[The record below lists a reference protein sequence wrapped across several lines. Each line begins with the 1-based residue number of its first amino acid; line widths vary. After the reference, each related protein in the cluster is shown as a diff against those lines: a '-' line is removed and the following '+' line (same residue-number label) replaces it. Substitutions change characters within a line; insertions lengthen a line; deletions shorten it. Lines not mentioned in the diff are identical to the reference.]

1 VGEGWGGE
9 AGGVLAGFTA
19 GSRVAGYLLEEQ
31 VGAGGMAVV
40 FRARDERLSRLVAL
54 KILGP
59 ALAADE
65 DFRRRFIRESQ
76 AAATVDDPHIIPV
89 HQAGEAGGVLFIAM
103 RYVPGGDVRTLLRR
117 AGPLSPSRAAGIIS
131 AMASALD
138 AAHAAGLVHRDVK
151 PANMLLDV
159 RPGWPDHV
167 YLSDFGLSKGAL
179 SLGLTRSG
187 HFLGTPGYSAPEQ
200 IQGRPVDGRADQYA
214 LACTAF
220 ELLCGAAVFPRDEIL
235 AVMYAHLSEPPP
247 RLTVRRPGV
256 PAAADAVFAQ
266 ALAKEPADRY
276 ASCREFADALRGA
289 FGLSSYQPAHEV
301 TPEPDYPLTE
311 ITYGNG
317 PAAAANGVAAWPPG
331 QSAELRGS
339 RQAAPGDRRETAESW
354 PVTQHRARHARAQ
367 TEETD
372 PPERSWLVLTS
383 WRIRRRLMAVIAIAI
398 AAVTVAVLGMFTIY
412 GDVNNR
418 QVTGRVQRL
427 AQLNV
432 DVVKFSQALED
443 ELNVSAAYVATRRD
457 NGAFAAGLK
466 KAQGVANAAAQT
478 VRNDAAGITTG
489 GGYQASTVQK
499 LNAVMSSLTDLRF
512 IRHDVT
518 SSQLP
523 TLMVIR
529 AYSRNLI
536 TPANM
541 FSAAIGSGANDA
553 GLRGNVTALG
563 ALLQNEN
570 QVAVQRAILYAALVS
585 PQGTLSP
592 EDLTTLQ
599 QAHEQAIADLA
610 DFNASTG
617 PAEQKSYS
625 NAVSG
630 VQVDAA
636 VSMEVLAEQVAISA
650 PNLPLRTQLRPES
663 WNQDMAYTIGK
674 TRTVADQLVITIT
687 NRTSTLKSRATRDL
701 MLTSL
706 VTLLLVLVLLLVLI
720 VVARSLRKVRTSK
733 LEAASRRLP
742 GNGPRAQPN
751 PEHR

>member
-1 VGEGWGGE
+1 MIR
-9 AGGVLAGFTA
+9 TS
-19 GSRVAGYLLEEQ
+19 SRYT
-31 VGAGGMAVV
+31 
-40 FRARDERLSRLVAL
+40 R
-54 KILGP
+54 P
-59 ALAADE
+59 
-65 DFRRRFIRESQ
+65 
-76 AAATVDDPHIIPV
+76 
-89 HQAGEAGGVLFIAM
+89 GEAGGVLFIAM

-117 AGPLSPSRAAGIIS
+117 AGPLPPSRAAAIIS

-301 TPEPDYPLTE
+301 TPESDYPLTE

-367 TEETD
+367 TEQTD

-383 WRIRRRLMAVIAIAI
+383 WRIRRRLMAVIAIPAL
-398 AAVTVAVLGMFTIY
+398 TVAVLGMFTIY

-432 DVVKFSQALED
+432 DVAKFSQALED
-443 ELNVSAAYVATRRD
+443 ELNVSASYAATRPS
-457 NGAFAAGLK
+457 NGDLARRLPT
-466 KAQGVANAAAQT
+466 AQGITNAAAQT

-489 GGYQASTVQK
+489 GGYQATTVQK
-499 LNAVMSSLTDLRF
+499 LNAVISSLTDLRF

-523 TLMVIR
+523 MLMVVR

-536 TPANM
+536 TPANT
-541 FSAAIGSGANDA
+541 FSASIGSGTNDA
-553 GLRGNVTALG
+553 DLRGNVTALH

-585 PQGTLSP
+585 PQGTLRL
-592 EDLTTLQ
+592 EDLNTLQ
-599 QAHEQAIADLA
+599 QAHEQASADLA

-617 PAEQKSYS
+617 PAGQQNYS
-625 NAVSG
+625 STVSG
-630 VQVDAA
+630 AQVDAA
-636 VSMEVLAEQVAISA
+636 VSMEVLTEQMDSVE
-650 PNLPLRTQLRPES
+650 PYVPLRTQLNPES

-706 VTLLLVLVLLLVLI
+706 VTLLLVLVLLLLLVSI

-733 LEAASRRLP
+733 PEAASRRLP
-742 GNGPRAQPN
+742 GNGPRAQPK